1 MQKRKEYLDGIK
13 GILCILIMLGH
24 YFGIYK
30 YAVDAGAIENSLFL
44 WLKNNSIFRVL
55 FDESFWLF
63 GFFIISGYLLSYSNI
78 NRIVEIGL
86 SVIKRFFRFA
96 LPMLGA
102 CFGYFES
109 NIKKLIE
116 LNKVI
121 FVILLI
127 AIIGIGVTYKNDI
140 SIFYSLIFG
149 VILICIENSKHLK
162 NIFSLRIFY
171 YFGNI
176 SFGIYSFHFPILL
189 SLGCGIIVKLLNY
202 NVSGLA
208 TVLISW
214 LLCGVVTVG
223 ISCLYNITVEKIS
236 MKVIK
241 EANEKIRETKIMQKL
256 LSQ

>member
-1 MQKRKEYLDGIK
+1 MALQGYVIYLQPREIFIDPIRT
-13 GILCILIMLGH
+13 ILISH
-24 YFGIYK
+24 
-30 YAVDAGAIENSLFL
+30 
-44 WLKNNSIFRVL
+44 SIFNGPYWVIRYMFQASIYIYILAYIKNKNKIFLIFLSIIAL
-55 FDESFWLF
+55 FIGHRF
-63 GFFIISGYLLSYSNI
+63 SG
-78 NRIVEIGL
+78 
-86 SVIKRFFRFA
+86 VIFSC
-96 LPMLGA
+96 LLGA

-149 VILICIENSKHLK
+149 VILICIENSKHLR

-241 EANEKIRETKIMQKL
+241 EANEKIREKKIMQKL